1 MEKLVKTLSD
11 QKFIEQK
18 LNNKLFNELYPRVIN
33 DDQEAIKQLIN
44 ATFSKYYV
52 YVGKNFKTIKEP
64 SEYASY
70 IYETVTK
77 AVLNLKNSESLNY
90 NSFIAGLYKSIK
102 YNLESI
108 IKRENEFYNQ
118 TVAYS
123 TQNNSNNNLSNVDL
137 EIELKKLDNLCDDM
151 QKNRLKETINS
162 TLNNLLKSGRLS
174 ANEIHIIKL
183 HYGLIDGEKK
193 TYVEIGKLYNLTAEQ
208 IRHQCDHALK
218 KLRTPLYRNLLKG
231 CY

>member
-52 YVGKNFKTIKEP
+52 YVRKNFKTIKEP

-151 QKNRLKETINS
+151 QKSRLKETINS
-162 TLNNLLKSGRLS
+162 TLNDLLELGRLTTK
-174 ANEIHIIKL
+174 EIEIIRL
-183 HYGLIDGEKK
+183 HYGLVDGEKK
-193 TYVEIGKLYNLTAEQ
+193 TYVEIGNLYNLDREQ
-208 IRHQCDHALK
+208 IRRLCERALK
-218 KLRTPLYRNLLKG
+218 KLRMPLYKNLTK
-231 CY
+231 